1 MSVFFEVL
9 NCCVGVASSSGV
21 TWSVASFQAVK
32 RFASTVPD
40 LGAFQ
45 DLHLY
50 LRAKMVADLP
60 MLKFEPR
67 VFRHIYLPPDI
78 E

>member
-32 RFASTVPD
+32 RFASTV
-40 LGAFQ
+40 
-45 DLHLY
+45 
-50 LRAKMVADLP
+50 VADLP